1 MNMFGKNNSK
11 DTAAKPEAAANSN
24 GTAAATPPAEE
35 KGFKDR
41 PRPVSI
47 FRAEAAKTTAAK
59 QQTAEERAVVDTQLK
74 GLLDKY
80 TPTLEAHD
88 KQLTA
93 AGEARIKVRRETV
106 EGLTQEVGASK
117 QLIAELEKRLQ
128 EERAKLARSENSLYT
143 ASRELKDE
151 SGKIA
156 KEHKAA
162 MKAKKQELGEK
173 ISAARKERSAV
184 YSTTGK
190 KMRSERWHTFARTT
204 REGLAVVPDLTM
216 RFLKAAGRG
225 ISEMKAVFG
234 RSARSAK
241 KGFDE
246 PTLFSIRRE
255 EPVTPPKKEP
265 KPKAPQPQQP

>member
-1 MNMFGKNNSK
+1 MFGRNKK
-11 DTAAKPEAAANSN
+11 DTAPKSTPAANENGSAAA
-24 GTAAATPPAEE
+24 APPAE

-41 PRPVSI
+41 PRPISV
-47 FRAEAAKTTAAK
+47 FRKEAAKTGAAK
-59 QQTAEERAVVDTQLK
+59 QETAEKRAVVDTQLK
-74 GLLDKY
+74 GLLDAY

-88 KQLTA
+88 KKLTA
-93 AGEARIKVRRETV
+93 AGEERIRVRRETV
-106 EGLTQEVGASK
+106 EGLTEEVGASK

-128 EERAKLARSENSLYT
+128 EERTKLARSEASLRT
-143 ASRELKDE
+143 ASNDLKNE

-162 MKAKKQELGEK
+162 MKEKKRELGGN
-173 ISAARKERSAV
+173 ISAARKQRRAV
-184 YSTTGK
+184 YGATAK

-204 REGLAVVPDLTM
+204 KEGLAVVPDLTM

-225 ISEMKAVFG
+225 AGEAIAVFG
-234 RSARSAK
+234 RSAKSAK

-255 EPVTPPKKEP
+255 EPVNPPKKEP
-265 KPKAPQPQQP
+265 KAKIPAPPQH

>member
-1 MNMFGKNNSK
+1 MFGKKNSK
-11 DTAAKPEAAANSN
+11 DTAAKPEAAAANSN
-24 GTAAATPPAEE
+24 GAAVAAPPVE

-47 FRAEAAKTTAAK
+47 FRSEAAKTNVAK
-59 QQTAEERAVVDTQLK
+59 QETAEKRAVVDTQLK

-88 KQLTA
+88 QQLTA
-93 AGEARIKVRRETV
+93 AGEVRIKVRRETV
-106 EGLTQEVGASK
+106 ESLTQEVGTSK

-128 EERAKLARSENSLYT
+128 EERIKLARSETSLYA
-143 ASRELKDE
+143 ASKELKDE

-162 MKAKKQELGEK
+162 MKAKKQELGGK
-173 ISAARKERSAV
+173 ISTARKERSAV
-184 YSTTGK
+184 YSATGK
-190 KMRSERWHTFARTT
+190 RMRSERWHTFARTT
-204 REGLAVVPDLTM
+204 KEGLAVVPDLTM

-225 ISEMKAVFG
+225 ISEMAAVFG
-234 RSARSAK
+234 KSARSAK

-246 PTLFSIRRE
+246 PTLFSIRRQ
-255 EPVTPPKKEP
+255 EPVTPPKKEAQP
-265 KPKAPQPQQP
+265 KPPAPPQR